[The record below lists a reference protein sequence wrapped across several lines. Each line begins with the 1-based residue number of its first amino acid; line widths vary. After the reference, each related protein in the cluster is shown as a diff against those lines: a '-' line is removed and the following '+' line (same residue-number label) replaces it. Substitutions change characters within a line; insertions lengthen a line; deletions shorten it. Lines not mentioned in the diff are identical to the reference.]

1 MKNYQCLYFDQKN
14 HRFCLFT
21 DDMQKIY
28 FTYWHELKRH
38 GIRYLNGNTTFQADI
53 EKREDLPHSRG
64 VHIREINLDSNI
76 ELTSCVVIKNR
87 NISYQD
93 FYESILSEKAI
104 IFMGCIF
111 EDIEIDKAV
120 IPKSLCFIDCCFEGN
135 FRLISCK
142 LYGDLWLPNCTFN
155 KHFSLKSTQVNGD
168 VHLENADFSGLGGA
182 SFRGIEA
189 ENLYLDLGVKG
200 GDDLFWLN
208 EMVIPGVVSI
218 GGEFKNEVQILYQ
231 QDRDEVLDKKPSIGS
246 IIVGKELYEYE
257 KANRTTIQSMF
268 KIEDIRLSG
277 ELVIEHLISDELN
290 MSGIYSKSIELN
302 HLSITNDLAIYDCR
316 TSSSMPESDTAVS
329 LINSSVGRHL
339 RVDRNDFQGKFDLSG
354 TAVSEVTYFEDNKL
368 SDSGGLNL
376 HRFTTAKFLLH
387 PVESLYGNG
396 RGGIFKPRSFAT
408 LSEKDPRL
416 LGDQYCALKHWLA
429 DAGKL
434 EMEDVAFFYMR
445 QCYHPRK
452 LSRFLLGGIF
462 GWGVRLSN
470 IAISSILLIVLFAVG
485 YLFIEPKATILTAF
499 ALSIQSFISSFF
511 GTWTGYDPDGM
522 IANVVTL
529 ESFIGVLFITVFIGA
544 YIRKLLR

>member
-1 MKNYQCLYFDQKN
+1 MKNYQSLYFDQKN

-21 DDMQKIY
+21 DDTQKIY

-38 GIRYLNGNTTFQADI
+38 GIRYLNDKATFQADI
-53 EKREDLPHSRG
+53 EKREELPHSRG
-64 VHIREINLDSNI
+64 MHIREIKLDRNSDLNPW
-76 ELTSCVVIKNR
+76 VVIKNR

-93 FYESILSEKAI
+93 FCESILSEKAI
-104 IFMGCIF
+104 VYMGCIF
-111 EDIEIDKAV
+111 EDIEIDNAV

-135 FRLISCK
+135 FRLISCRI
-142 LYGDLWLPNCTFN
+142 YGDLWLPNCAFN
-155 KHFSLKSTQVNGD
+155 KHFSLKSTQVNGN

-189 ENLYLDLGVKG
+189 ENIYLDLGVKG

-208 EMVIPGVVSI
+208 EMVVPGVVSI
-218 GGEFKNEVQILYQ
+218 GGDFKNEVQILYQ
-231 QDRDEVLDKKPSIGS
+231 QDRDEILDKKPLIGS

-277 ELVIEHLISDELN
+277 ELVVEHLISDEVNL
-290 MSGIYSKSIELN
+290 SGICANSILLN
-302 HLSITNDLAIYDCR
+302 HLSITSDLAIYDCKTR
-316 TSSSMPESDTAVS
+316 SSQPEKNTAIA
-329 LINSSVGRHL
+329 LINSSIGRHL
-339 RVDRNDFQGKFDLSG
+339 RVDRNDFQGQFDLSG
-354 TAVSEVTYFEDNKL
+354 SAVSEVTYFEDNKL
-368 SDSGGLNL
+368 NETGGLNL
-376 HRFTTAKFLLH
+376 HRFTTSRFLLH
-387 PVESLYGNG
+387 PVESLYGSG
-396 RGGIFKPRSFAT
+396 KGGVFKPKGFAT

-445 QCYHPRK
+445 QCYHPGK
-452 LSRFLLGGIF
+452 LARFLLGGVF

-470 IAISSILLIVLFAVG
+470 IAISSILLIMFFAFG
-485 YLFIEPKATILTAF
+485 YLLIEPKATIFTAF

-511 GTWTGYDPDGM
+511 GAWKGYDPDGM
-522 IANVVTL
+522 IANIVTL